1 MKTFTSMNPQTIF
14 ELQVTSEQMYNA
26 LKVTLESKKLQSLLE
41 VNDPMAYRQA
51 KNAVQAYED
60 NLFHL

>member
-1 MKTFTSMNPQTIF
+1 MNPQTIF

>member
-1 MKTFTSMNPQTIF
+1 MNPQTIF

-51 KNAVQAYED
+51 KNAMQAYED

>member
-51 KNAVQAYED
+51 KNAMQAYED